1 MSALSEP
8 PTMAFLC
15 RVDLQLSA
23 GKLAVH
29 CAHAAIGSLKQ
40 AKKTHSRMVQRW
52 QETSSR
58 KICLSV
64 DDEEDLMYFLGLV
77 KEASLPY
84 SLVQDAGLTEVAPGT
99 VTVLGVGPAPRH
111 TMDYLFSELKTYD

>member
-8 PTMAFLC
+8 QTMAFLC
-15 RVDLQLSA
+15 RSDLKLSA
-23 GKLAVH
+23 GKLAVQ

-52 QETSSR
+52 QETASR

-84 SLVQDAGLTEVAPGT
+84 SLVQDAGLTEIAPGT

-111 TMDYLFSELKTYD
+111 TMDHLFSELKTYD